1 MTTTDSTQQERA
13 IHAFVLVIESTPMNE
28 SGWRALRHGLRL
40 SRADLV
46 VAGSRSDASAP
57 QQLNVF
63 DIERAASRPV
73 SILALS
79 PRTPQSGR
87 STYSLR
93 LRTHVRRFRGMEG
106 VSMARGRATC
116 RYPPIRWGTP

>member
-1 MTTTDSTQQERA
+1 MTTTNSTRQKRP

-28 SGWRALRHGLRL
+28 SGYRAFRHMLRL
-40 SRADLV
+40 RRADLV
-46 VAGSRSDASAP
+46 AAGSRSDVSAP

-63 DIERAASRPV
+63 NMERAASRPV

-79 PRTPQSGR
+79 PHTPQSGR

-93 LRTHVRRFRGMEG
+93 LRTHVRRFRGIEG
-106 VSMARGRATC
+106 VSMARARATC